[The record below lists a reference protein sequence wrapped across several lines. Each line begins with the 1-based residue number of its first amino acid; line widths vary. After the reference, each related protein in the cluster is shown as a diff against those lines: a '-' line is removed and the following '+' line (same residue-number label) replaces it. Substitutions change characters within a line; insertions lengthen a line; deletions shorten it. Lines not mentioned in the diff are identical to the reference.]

1 MAITEQII
9 SFTAR
14 PVLNNGLDQEG
25 NIKTVNGSFGATLN
39 VSQFNA
45 ENDAASTQKLLN
57 IGGALS
63 GVLSKTI
70 YRMTKTVTKSFAE
83 S

>member
-9 SFTAR
+9 NFTAR
-14 PVLNNGLDQEG
+14 PVLNNGLDQSG
-25 NIKTVNGSFGATLN
+25 NVRTVNGSFGATLD
-39 VSQFNA
+39 VTQFNA
-45 ENDAASTQKLLN
+45 ENDAASTQKLWN
-57 IGGALS
+57 IGGALNS
-63 GVLSKTI
+63 VLSKPI